1 MNRIDRLSKIAQ
13 DEFGVTIKLKSPTG
27 ETFESL
33 YDETISIDR
42 DEKQIEEL
50 SKIIDKSPWK
60 VEQDA
65 TGCHINSYEI
75 AEYLYNSFCHK
86 QVDITKKIFDDI
98 EKMLKDQEVVTEN
111 QRCKE
116 VGDWLL
122 HDYLL
127 RKLAELK
134 KKYTEESE
142 NDR

>member
-13 DEFGVTIKLKSPTG
+13 DEFGVTIRSKPSTG

-50 SKIIDKSPWK
+50 SKVIDKSPWK

-65 TGCHINSYEI
+65 TGCNINNYEI
-75 AEYLYNSFCHK
+75 AKYLYNACYRK
-86 QVDITKKIFDDI
+86 QSEVVKEIFEEI

-122 HDYLL
+122 HDYFPKRLTEL
-127 RKLAELK
+127 RKNTL
-134 KKYTEESE
+134 EESG
-142 NDR
+142 ND